1 MTFSKTNEKQ
11 FFADMQE
18 RITKLE
24 KGLRQVPLNNPN
36 RGGGGG
42 TGLIIARIIGGNAAV
57 LTGSD
62 DPLGRLFLHSVPYS
76 NPNGVLF
83 ETPSIDD
90 WVNYQDLDST
100 FVIGGSK
107 IPLQPSGIGFAQ
119 IVRPYSL
126 GSAKWSNN
134 DTWVVLTSGNPVIN
148 VANINPDKKTIT
160 LTGNKTDIVKA
171 TTPNI
176 TVTVDG
182 VLVTIQSIS
191 ATASGAKIVLQAVAD
206 ITKPIV
212 VTWDDSAFIQGEV
225 PVPAGNLSV
234 SSVGDYYTIVRVLNN
249 TGSQGFSF
257 GSYVILDKTETSVT
271 DDKNV
276 SKTCYRVIGPA
287 SQAIPHNHSGLGT
300 TGQGKVQ
307 YIL

>member
-1 MTFSKTNEKQ
+1 MNSQDFDYLSREIESIRRELGAGIPVPEKK
-11 FFADMQE
+11 ASS
-18 RITKLE
+18 
-24 KGLRQVPLNNPN
+24 
-36 RGGGGG
+36 GG
-42 TGLIIARIIGGNAAV
+42 TGLIMARIIGGNAAV

-62 DPLGRLFLHSVPYS
+62 DPLGRLFVHSVPYS
-76 NPNGVLF
+76 DPNGVLF

-90 WVNYQDLDST
+90 WANYQDLDST

-134 DTWVVLTSGNPVIN
+134 DSWVVLSSTGGPVMN

-160 LTGNKTDIVKA
+160 LTGNKTDIAKGD
-171 TTPNI
+171 TPNI

-182 VLVTIQSIS
+182 VSATISSIA
-191 ATASGAKIVLQAVAD
+191 ATASGAKITLQAVAD

-212 VTWDDSAFIQGEV
+212 VTWDGSAFIQGEV
-225 PVPAGNLSV
+225 PVPAGNLTV
-234 SSVGDYYTIVRVLNN
+234 TPVGDYYTIVRVLNN

-257 GSYVILDKTETSVT
+257 GSYVMLDQAATSVT
-271 DDKNV
+271 DDKAV
-276 SKTCYRVIGPA
+276 SKTCYRIIGPA
-287 SQAIPHNHSGLGT
+287 SQAVPHNHAGLGT

-307 YIL
+307 YLL